1 MAQNKTHSMERFKEE
16 YQTRLRQLKDEQLE
30 QWALP
35 KTANARPE
43 KAEID
48 LDVAMMVEYFRI
60 GNGVTVEAVT
70 RHLERMAQMDEHYG
84 VCARFAECW
93 KRN

>member
-1 MAQNKTHSMERFKEE
+1 M
-16 YQTRLRQLKDEQLE
+16 
-30 QWALP
+30 P
-35 KTANARPE
+35 KTANAKPE

-60 GNGVTVEAVT
+60 GNGVTVEAVD
-70 RHLERMAQMDEHYG
+70 RHLERMARMDERYG

>member
-1 MAQNKTHSMERFKEE
+1 
-16 YQTRLRQLKDEQLE
+16 LE

-35 KTANARPE
+35 KTANAKPE
-43 KAEID
+43 KAEVD

-60 GNGVTVEAVT
+60 VNVVTVEAVGH
-70 RHLERMAQMDEHYG
+70 HLDRMALMDERYG
-84 VCARFAECW
+84 VCARYAECW